1 MRIFGL
7 STRASAYLS
16 IGYDYMDMDSSTGEY
31 NVCAIRASS
40 LTEACSG

>member
-16 IGYDYMDMDSSTGEY
+16 IGYNYMDMDSSTG
-31 NVCAIRASS
+31 ASI
-40 LTEACSG
+40 TFVPYGRV